1 MGGGIFGKEFAR
13 HKDLADVTGEYADE
27 NTSAKKALEE
37 ALASDNGVGT
47 LQSDDPNAAV
57 EIARGMIKRGTVEQD
72 RDGMLR
78 ATYSN
83 DAVVVA
89 RKDTSTPD
97 SSAISISY
105 TKPSGQRAHIKLHL
119 REDPEPYRTRKGRR
133 KKK

>member
-13 HKDLADVTGEYADE
+13 HKDLADDTGEYADE

-47 LQSDDPNAAV
+47 LQSDDPDAAV
-57 EIARGMIKRGTVEQD
+57 EIAREMAKRGTVEQD
-72 RDGMLR
+72 DDGLLR
-78 ATYSN
+78 VSYSN

-89 RKDTSTPD
+89 RKDTSTRG

-105 TKPSGQRAHIKLHL
+105 TKPSGQKGYIKWHL
-119 REDPEPYRTRKGRR
+119 RDDPEPYRTRKGRR